1 MTEYFIEAWNKQ
13 VNDQFKKTGINQSE
27 WKASGRATKAN
38 PNKEDDNWWLVNGA
52 KMFDNWVAFRNG
64 NNGWKLWDY
73 NGTPA
78 IELGLT
84 PIWNDIPVQMHLDRV
99 MVNPDGE
106 LVVLDI
112 KTGSRTPTSDLQL
125 AFYAAGMEEML
136 GIRPRWGAYWMAR
149 EGIVSEMID
158 LDRYTKDDIIDIITK
173 FDKARKENI
182 FLPNF
187 SHCIMCNLKTKCKW
201 KNGEN
206 K

>member
-1 MTEYFIEAWNKQ
+1 MTDYFIDAWNKQ
-13 VNDQFKKTGINQSE
+13 VSDQSKKTDVDQSE
-27 WKASGRATKAN
+27 WRAAGRVSKAN
-38 PNKEDDNWWLVNGA
+38 PNKEDGNWWLTNGA

-64 NNGWKLWDY
+64 SNGWRLWEH
-73 NGTPA
+73 NGVPA
-78 IELGLT
+78 IEIGMT
-84 PIWNDIPVQMHLDRV
+84 PIWNDVPVQMHLDRV

-136 GIRPRWGAYWMAR
+136 GVRPRWGAYWMAR

-158 LDRYTKDDIIDIITK
+158 LDKYTKEDIISIVTQ
-173 FDKARKENI
+173 FDTARKQSI

-187 SHCIMCNLKTKCKW
+187 SHCVMCNLKTKCKW
-201 KNGEN
+201 KNGE
-206 K
+206 KK